1 MRITWG
7 AAILAL
13 AVTAGAYSVSTAP
26 VAAQAG
32 AAATLTADQF
42 PAAMKTVAST
52 AQSLRT
58 KLMMNQLPDAAKD
71 AQTLATTFGDVEK
84 FFASKNKTDAVGWA
98 QSARMGFTAV
108 AGAATAGDAMK
119 ATMELTTA
127 QANCK
132 SCHAAYR
139 EPVAGSQPPAYQF
152 KAGSI

>member
-13 AVTAGAYSVSTAP
+13 AVGAGVYTTTSIVG
-26 VAAQAG
+26 AQAP
-32 AAATLTADQF
+32 LTQEGF

-52 AQSLRT
+52 AGSVRT

-71 AQTLATTFGDVEK
+71 LQTLATTFGDVEK

-98 QSARMGFTAV
+98 QAASKGFTAV
-108 AGAATAGDAMK
+108 AGAAAAGDAMK
-119 ATMELTTA
+119 ATTELGNA

-139 EPVAGSQPPAYQF
+139 EQVPGSQPPTFQF

>member
-13 AVTAGAYSVSTAP
+13 AVAAGAYTSMSRVS
-26 VAAQAG
+26 AQG
-32 AAATLTADQF
+32 AALTQDKF

-52 AQSLRT
+52 AGTLRT
-58 KLMMNQLPDAAKD
+58 KLMMNQLADAAKD
-71 AQTLATTFGDVEK
+71 AQTLAATFGDVEK

-98 QSARMGFTAV
+98 QAAGKGFTAV
-108 AGAATAGDAMK
+108 AGAAAAGDAMK
-119 ATMELTTA
+119 ATTELGNA

-139 EPVAGSQPPAYQF
+139 EAVPGSQPPTYQF

>member
-13 AVTAGAYSVSTAP
+13 AVAAGAYTVSTSP
-26 VAAQAG
+26 VSAQG
-32 AAATLTADQF
+32 AALTQDKF
-42 PAAMKTVAST
+42 PAAMKTVQAT
-52 AQSLRT
+52 AGSLRM

-84 FFASKNKTDAVGWA
+84 FFASKNKMDAVGWA
-98 QSARMGFTAV
+98 QAASKGFTAV
-108 AGAATAGDAMK
+108 AGAAAAGDAMK
-119 ATMELTTA
+119 ATTELGNA

-139 EPVAGSQPPAYQF
+139 EQVPGSQPPTFQF